1 MSISSNVLL
10 EGNLGP
16 ISLPNLLQLIALEQ
30 KTAVLSLNRVEI
42 GQSAELTFRNGE
54 LVNARV
60 NHLTGDLAVYRII
73 AWWNAGTFKL
83 VALDDDVDMA
93 PPDISSRVDYLL
105 LEGMRQMDATQQYR
119 ELIPHLT
126 SAVSFTQSALN
137 SFSWDTS
144 DPPEWIPSYVRSLP
158 RSFTMAQLHHACNL
172 DEIRTAHL
180 MRMLLA
186 TQAVRVHVDGAGA
199 PESGF
204 AFGAS
209 AGRATRYEAFAQ
221 LLMEYV
227 GYEDAHTLLDQVLY
241 DLAWADLDAATFSQL
256 LDLCDRLSHALVN
269 HLDRKQLN
277 DVMRRL
283 RARATSLV

>member
-1 MSISSNVLL
+1 MTISSNVLL

-30 KTAVLSLNRVEI
+30 KTAVLSLSRVEI
-42 GQSAELTFRNGE
+42 GQSAELVFRTGE

-60 NHLTGDLAVYRII
+60 NSLVGDLAVYRII
-73 AWWNAGTFKL
+73 AWWSAGTFKL
-83 VALDDDVDMA
+83 VSLDNEVDLP
-93 PPDISSRVDYLL
+93 PPDINSRVDYLL

-119 ELIPHLT
+119 ELVPYLT

-137 SFSWDTS
+137 SFNWDTA
-144 DPPEWIPSYVRSLP
+144 DPPEWIPSYVRGLP

-172 DEIRTAHL
+172 DEIRLAHL

-186 TQAVRVHVDGAGA
+186 TQAVRVHGEGGG
-199 PESGF
+199 PSESGYG
-204 AFGAS
+204 FGGNGA
-209 AGRATRYEAFAQ
+209 RATRYEAFAQ

-227 GYEDAHTLLDQVLY
+227 GYETAYGLLDQVLY
-241 DLAWADLDAATFSQL
+241 DLAWTDIDAATFGQL
-256 LDLCDRLSHALVN
+256 LDLCDRLSHALAN
-269 HLDRKQLN
+269 HLERRQLN